1 MSNKSLNNKNNV
13 KNAKNESAKMTTTTE
28 IMKMRHTLAHVLAAA
43 VKELYPKVKLGI
55 GPAIDNGFYY
65 DIDFGETKL
74 TEADL
79 PKIEKKMRGILQRK
93 FKMAKYDRA
102 RNEALNWA
110 IEEKQGLKKELIEE
124 LPESE
129 TISFYAMVPG
139 KTEIEG
145 EIKDDVDEVE
155 TVEKAPGEVIFEDL
169 CKGPHIKASD
179 EIGVFKLTKA
189 AGAYW
194 RGDEKRQMLTRIYGV
209 AFETNEELD
218 EYLKRQE
225 EARLRDHRK
234 LGKELDL
241 YTFSDLVGAGLP
253 MFTPRGTVLRDVLAE
268 FSLSLRKKA
277 GFERVW
283 TPHITKLD
291 LYKTSGHYAKF
302 GEELFL
308 VHSQVNGEEF
318 ALKPMNC
325 PHHTQIFASRPR
337 TYREMPIRY
346 MEPTTD
352 YRDEKTGELGG
363 LSRVRSLTQDDSH
376 VFCRNSQIKQE
387 IQNLVG
393 IVRELYE
400 TVGMSK
406 LRARLSYRSDEDKY
420 LGDPKLWE
428 MAQKEIRQAA
438 IDNGLDFFEMEGE
451 AAFYGPKIDFMA
463 EDAIG
468 REHQVATIQLD
479 FVQPERFGLE
489 FVNERGERE
498 RPVMIHHATLGSIE
512 RFMSVFIEH
521 TAGWFPFWAAPEQV
535 RVLMVNDQVSE
546 YVNTKILPV
555 LQGLELREPIL
566 QEGCRFTVDESDDS
580 LGKKIKRAT
589 EMKIPC
595 VLIVGPR
602 DVEAGE
608 VSIRLREGE
617 KKVKVGK
624 LGELLKGL

>member
-1 MSNKSLNNKNNV
+1 MEATDQV
-13 KNAKNESAKMTTTTE
+13 
-28 IMKMRHTLAHVLAAA
+28 MKMRHTLSHVLAAA
-43 VKELYPKVKLGI
+43 VKELYPTTKFGI
-55 GPAIDNGFYY
+55 GPAIEDGFYY
-65 DIDFGETKL
+65 DMDFG
-74 TEADL
+74 TEKVTESDL
-79 PKIEKKMRGILQRK
+79 AKIEKKMRGIIKRGFTMERSEK
-93 FKMAKYDRA
+93 S
-102 RNEALNWA
+102 RNEALDWA
-110 IEEKQGLKKELIEE
+110 IEGKQELKKELIDE

-129 TISFYAMVPG
+129 TISFYTMIDSNS
-139 KTEIEG
+139 KKEIF
-145 EIKDDVDEVE
+145 
-155 TVEKAPGEVIFEDL
+155 TDL
-169 CKGPHIKASD
+169 CKGPHVEKAK
-179 EIGVFKLTKA
+179 EIGAFKLMKV

-194 RGDEKRQMLTRIYGV
+194 RGDEKRQMLTRVYGV
-209 AFETNEELD
+209 AFETQEELD

-225 EARLRDHRK
+225 EAKARDHRK

-253 MFTPRGTVLRDVLAE
+253 MFTPRGTLIRDLLADY
-268 FSLSLRKKA
+268 SLSLRKRA

-283 TPHITKLD
+283 TPHITKVD

-302 GEELFL
+302 GDELFM

-337 TYREMPIRY
+337 TYRDMPVRY

-376 VFCRNSQIKQE
+376 VFCRTSQIKDE
-387 IQNLVG
+387 IKNLVG
-393 IVRELYE
+393 IVQEFYTRM
-400 TVGMSK
+400 GMEK

-420 LGDPKLWE
+420 LGDKKLWS

-438 IDNGLDFFEMEGE
+438 IDNKLDFFEMEGE

-489 FVNERGERE
+489 FVNEKGEKE

-521 TAGWFPFWAAPEQV
+521 TAGWFPFWVAPEQV
-535 RVLMVNDQVSE
+535 RILTVNDKVTKYVDEVSE
-546 YVNTKILPV
+546 VLKEVILETPV
-555 LQGLELREPIL
+555 ENNKL
-566 QEGCRFTVDESDDS
+566 RFTVDDSDDS
-580 LGKKIKRAT
+580 LGKKIRRAVA
-589 EMKIPC
+589 MKLPV
-595 VLIVGPR
+595 VLIVGEK
-602 DVEAGE
+602 DKEGKT
-608 VSIRLREGE
+608 VSVRLRDKEEVVKLKDLKQYLE
-617 KKVKVGK
+617 KM
-624 LGELLKGL
+624 